1 MARTPVIRINL
12 ENVTSASELHALL
25 MESLGFPGWYGRNWD
40 AFWDAITG
48 LVEMPEQLV
57 LDGWQQFSQRMPE
70 DAQLICK
77 CLEDLS
83 EMYPRLSSTVVYA

>member
-12 ENVTSASELHALL
+12 ENVTSAAELHALL
-25 MESLGFPGWYGRNWD
+25 MESLDFPGWYGRNWD

-57 LDGWQQFSQRMPE
+57 LDGWQQFSQRMPA

-83 EMYPRLSSTVVYA
+83 EMYPRLSSKVVYA